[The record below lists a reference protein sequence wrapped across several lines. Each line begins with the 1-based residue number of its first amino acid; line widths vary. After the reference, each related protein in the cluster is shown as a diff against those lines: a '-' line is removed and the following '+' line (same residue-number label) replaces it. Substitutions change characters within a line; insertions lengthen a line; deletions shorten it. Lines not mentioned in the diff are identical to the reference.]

1 MAEIVLT
8 NTGLDTFLEASP
20 EFRGPAAVRA
30 VEAVL
35 GLLALR
41 GADRA
46 AGVPEPTPELA
57 ERLLLEDLPAFVCAA
72 PEELDLYPAV
82 LRALAARFDGERRAR
97 VDSVIGE
104 AAGDFERAMRDPGN
118 LTWPRWYAQLLR
130 ADGTDPDDPEAV
142 RAWLGRLEAPP
153 LPDGVRRA
161 DLMGRTALADV
172 LLAEALTRAYVRDA
186 ERPPAAGPVL
196 SDHDV
201 ARGIGAVA
209 AALLDR
215 WTAAGLAEGLAGD
228 YAHLAPGP
236 DDFPHLA
243 LADALLDEHLDYYG
257 DPSVPLPPP
266 VPEAAEAVRGAL
278 EEDLE
283 RDADLLAAAVD
294 ALAQAGPQAGPG
306 TGSETG
312 PEAGPE
318 AGAGAAP
325 SAAAPGTGTYGSEA
339 AHLLYTLYQR
349 GCSAESVA
357 RRAAEFEDWTVDP
370 ALEDAPV
377 RVPPPASPGYTTPTA
392 GELARLL
399 GAPGTNDTDRA
410 RLDRPAH
417 QLAAVV
423 DRLAA
428 TGLVFRSGDAFG
440 LTPHGAAV
448 VRYLL
453 AVRGVAVPDAT
464 ETAAWDAPTLVA
476 AAQGWPP
483 AVAARVLAEW
493 LRAHGDTP
501 GGTLRDSTVVAPGGT
516 PGHGAGDGNGDRAE
530 AAWSELLGAVG
541 SVHAGTSDAAATRA
555 LLGLLDWSA
564 APTAA
569 LRRAVGDPV
578 AGARAAEE
586 LRARGETVDPDAVPR
601 AALALHVLDRL
612 PGKRGPLES
621 RRAAF
626 DAAAADWPGGSAALV
641 RAMAEA
647 DRDETARVLGPLGI
661 SLP

>member
-8 NTGLDTFLEASP
+8 NTGLDAFLEASP
-20 EFRGPAAVRA
+20 EFRSPGAARA
-30 VEAVL
+30 ADAVL

-41 GADRA
+41 GADRT

-72 PEELDLYPAV
+72 AEELDLYPAV
-82 LRALAARFDGERRAR
+82 LRALAGRFDGERRAR
-97 VDSVIGE
+97 VERVIGE

-142 RAWLGRLEAPP
+142 RAWLDGLAEPP
-153 LPDGVRRA
+153 LPDGARRA

-172 LLAEALTRAYVRDA
+172 LLSEALTRAYVRDA

-201 ARGIGAVA
+201 AQGIGTVA

-215 WTAAGLAEGLAGD
+215 WTAAGLAEGLVGD

-236 DDFPHLA
+236 DDFPHLV

-257 DPSVPLPPP
+257 EPSVPLPPP
-266 VPEAAEAVRGAL
+266 EPEAAPDQDARDQDAPTSRDQDARSAREQ
-278 EEDLE
+278 DLE
-283 RDADLLAAAVD
+283 HDADLLAAAVE
-294 ALAQAGPQAGPG
+294 ALAEPDP
-306 TGSETG
+306 ETG
-312 PEAGPE
+312 A
-318 AGAGAAP
+318 
-325 SAAAPGTGTYGSEA
+325 YGGEA

-377 RVPPPASPGYTTPTA
+377 RVPSPASPAYTTPTA

-399 GAPGTNDTDRA
+399 GTPGVNDTDRA

-417 QLAAVV
+417 ALAAVV

-448 VRYLL
+448 VRHLL
-453 AVRGVAVPDAT
+453 GVRGVAVPDA
-464 ETAAWDAPTLVA
+464 AAARAWDAPALVA

-483 AVAARVLAEW
+483 AVAARVLADW
-493 LRAHGDTP
+493 LRAHG
-501 GGTLRDSTVVAPGGT
+501 G
-516 PGHGAGDGNGDRAE
+516 GDGGGDGAE
-530 AAWSELLGAVG
+530 AAWRRLLGAVG
-541 SVHAGTSDAAATRA
+541 SVHAHATDAAATRA
-555 LLGLLDWSA
+555 LLGVLDWSA
-564 APTAA
+564 APAAVLRTA
-569 LRRAVGDPV
+569 VTDPV

-586 LRARGETVDPDAVPR
+586 LRARGESVDPEAVPR
-601 AALALHVLDRL
+601 AARALHVLDRL
-612 PGKRGPLES
+612 PAKRGPLES

-641 RAMAEA
+641 HAMAEA
-647 DRDETARVLGPLGI
+647 DPHETARVLGPLGI

>member
-8 NTGLDTFLEASP
+8 NTGLDAFLEANP
-20 EFRGPAAVRA
+20 EFRGPGAARA
-30 VEAVL
+30 VDAVL

-46 AGVPEPTPELA
+46 AGVPEPTPELTK
-57 ERLLLEDLPAFVCAA
+57 RLLLEDLPAFVCAA
-72 PEELDLYPAV
+72 PEELALYPAV
-82 LRALAARFDGERRAR
+82 LRALAGRFDGERRTR
-97 VDSVIGE
+97 VEGVIGE

-130 ADGTDPDDPEAV
+130 ADGTDPEDAEAV
-142 RAWLGRLEAPP
+142 RTWLGGLEAPP
-153 LPDGVRRA
+153 LPDGVRGA

-172 LLAEALTRAYVRDA
+172 LLAEVLTRAYVRDA

-201 ARGIGAVA
+201 AQGIGAVA

-215 WTAAGLAEGLAGD
+215 WTAAGLVEGLAGD

-257 DPSVPLPPP
+257 EPSVPLPPP
-266 VPEAAEAVRGAL
+266 QPEAAQDHDPPQPRQQER
-278 EEDLE
+278 EQDLE
-283 RDADLLAAAVD
+283 READLLAAAVD
-294 ALAQAGPQAGPG
+294 ALAEADPD
-306 TGSETG
+306 TG
-312 PEAGPE
+312 A
-318 AGAGAAP
+318 
-325 SAAAPGTGTYGSEA
+325 YGGEA

-377 RVPPPASPGYTTPTA
+377 RVPPPASPAYTTPTA

-410 RLDRPAH
+410 RIDRPAH
-417 QLAAVV
+417 ALAAVV

-453 AVRGVAVPDAT
+453 AVRGVAVPDGA
-464 ETAAWDAPTLVA
+464 ETRAWDAPTLVA

-483 AVAARVLAEW
+483 AVAARVLADW
-493 LRAHGDTP
+493 LRGHGD
-501 GGTLRDSTVVAPGGT
+501 
-516 PGHGAGDGNGDRAE
+516 
-530 AAWSELLGAVG
+530 AAWTALLGAVG
-541 SVHAGTSDAAATRA
+541 SVHAGTADAAATRA
-555 LLGLLDWSA
+555 LLGVLDWSG
-564 APTAA
+564 APVAA
-569 LRRAVGDPV
+569 LREALTDPV
-578 AGARAAEE
+578 TGARAAEE
-586 LRARGETVDPDAVPR
+586 LRARGETVDPEAVPR
-601 AALALHVLDRL
+601 AARALHVLDQL

-626 DAAAADWPGGSAALV
+626 DAAAAAWPGGSAALV
-641 RAMAEA
+641 RAMTDA
-647 DRDETARVLGPLGI
+647 DPHETARVLGPLGI